1 MDRLT
6 GLGNAPA
13 MPILVIGATG
23 KTGRRIT
30 ARLSAAGHPVRA
42 GARAPGDALPDVEP
56 VHFDWYDA
64 ATHAPALAGVDRV
77 HVIPPAGR
85 LDHAPHVAAFLEA
98 ARAARVAR
106 VVLMTARGVDVSDA
120 IPLRQNELALQASG
134 LPHTI
139 LRPSWF
145 MQNFTEGAF
154 LPGADGVIAAPAG
167 DGPTPFVDA
176 EDIADVA
183 VAALTGDGHAGEVY
197 ELSGPEA
204 LTWARAA
211 ELLGAHAGRPLT
223 FVDVDPDDWMAG
235 AAGAGLPADYAGMM
249 AQLFGAVR
257 AGHEAPLSDGIR
269 RALGREPRS
278 LAEFAARD
286 AALLR
291 QAPAAVA

>member
-1 MDRLT
+1 
-6 GLGNAPA
+6 
-13 MPILVIGATG
+13 MPTLVLGATG

-30 ARLSAAGHPVRA
+30 ARLSAAGHAVRA
-42 GARAPGDALPDVEP
+42 GARTPGPALPHVEP

-64 ATHAPALAGVDRV
+64 ATYGPALDGVETV

-98 ARAARVAR
+98 ARAAQVER
-106 VVLMTARGVDVSDA
+106 VVLMTARGVDVSDE
-120 IPLRQNELALQASG
+120 IPLRQNELALQATG

-139 LRPSWF
+139 VRPSWF

-154 LPGADGVIAAPAG
+154 VPGADGVVAAPAG

-204 LTWARAA
+204 LTWAQAA
-211 ELLGAHAGRPLT
+211 EVLGARAGRPVR
-223 FVDVDPDDWMAG
+223 FVDADPDAWVAG

-249 AQLFGAVR
+249 AQLFGAIR
-257 AGHEAPLSDGIR
+257 AGYEAPLSDGVR

-278 LAEFAARD
+278 LAAFAERE